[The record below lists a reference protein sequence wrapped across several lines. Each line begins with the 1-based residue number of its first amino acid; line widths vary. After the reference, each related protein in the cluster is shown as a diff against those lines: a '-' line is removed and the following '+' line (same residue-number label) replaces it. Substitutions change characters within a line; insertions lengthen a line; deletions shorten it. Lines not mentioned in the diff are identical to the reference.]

1 LTPLC
6 GVPPFA
12 GAAFAAALLLGC
24 SSPPLPRSVPDV
36 AGKVAV
42 LGRRVERLARVR
54 AAAERLDVAELEL
67 ALSST
72 PRERRAARA
81 AWLQARH
88 ELRALAREPGGRR

>member
-1 LTPLC
+1 LSALA

-12 GAAFAAALLLGC
+12 SATFAAALLLGC
-24 SSPPLPRSVPDV
+24 APPARERVPEV
-36 AGKVAV
+36 AGDVAV

-54 AAAERLDVAELEL
+54 VAAERLDVAELEL